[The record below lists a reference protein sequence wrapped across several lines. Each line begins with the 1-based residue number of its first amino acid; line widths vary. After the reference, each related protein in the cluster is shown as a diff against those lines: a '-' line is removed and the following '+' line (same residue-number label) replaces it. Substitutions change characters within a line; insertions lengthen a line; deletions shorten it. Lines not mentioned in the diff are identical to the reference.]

1 MSQIVN
7 KISNE
12 RNHSC
17 EFCSDN
23 SAELKTEFNLNKDI
37 MLTSY
42 YCFQCFFGVNRHIQ
56 SYPVI
61 IYSKFN
67 ETNRCNDCDS
77 LGKNKLYF
85 INLEKTLYLCD
96 SHLSPSAPMIS
107 RE

>member
-1 MSQIVN
+1 MSQIIN
-7 KISNE
+7 KIANDT
-12 RNHSC
+12 NHNC
-17 EFCSDN
+17 EFCGDN
-23 SAELKTEFNLNKDI
+23 SAELETKFNLNKDI
-37 MLTSY
+37 ILSSY

-61 IYSKFN
+61 HSIFN
-67 ETNRCNDCDS
+67 GTIRCNDCDS

-96 SHLSPSAPMIS
+96 SHLAPSAPMIS